1 MEITW
6 DPDKAVSNWIKHD
19 IRFSDAEAALWDTH
33 GLTLEEQDCP
43 GEKRYVTLGM
53 GMTGVLVV
61 VVYMYRG
68 ECIRIISA
76 RKATRHE
83 RRSYGKGV

>member
-6 DPDKAVSNWIKHD
+6 DPDKAASNWIKHR
-19 IRFSDAEAALWDTH
+19 IWFSDAEAALWDTH
-33 GLTLEEQDCP
+33 GLTLEEQVYS

-68 ECIRIISA
+68 ECLRIVSA
-76 RKATRHE
+76 RKATKRE